1 MADELTPIATY
12 MADEMNRN
20 SSGADGKRLQQ
31 FNAYSAIHEIK
42 EWQKLPLWKQFLMG
56 NLPKQAQD
64 TEMSFRIAALMSWG
78 LLVRQDGEW
87 DHKPK
92 IAKRFNSAN
101 PTGLQHWHLYT
112 DNILYYYDV
121 WSNLHYGYVGNACGF
136 SDSVLL
142 DGAGLEQIGSNW
154 LRGNSAQRDSS
165 VSGLRAYDNPED
177 RIAITKG
184 IQMRK
189 SGGTRTILAADLVR
203 VVTTL
208 SGITKK
214 PNDRR

>member
-12 MADEMNRN
+12 MAGEMNHN
-20 SSGADGKRLQQ
+20 SSGSDARRLQQ
-31 FNAYSAIHEIK
+31 FNAYSAVKEIEK
-42 EWQKLPLWKQFLMG
+42 WQKLSLWRQFLSA
-56 NLPKQAQD
+56 NLPRTAQD
-64 TEMSFRIAALMSWG
+64 TEMSCRIAALMSWG
-78 LLVRQDGEW
+78 MLVRQGGDW
-87 DHKPK
+87 DHKPI

-136 SDSVLL
+136 SDGVLL

-154 LRGNSAQRDSS
+154 LRGNAAQRDRS
-165 VSGLRAYDNPED
+165 VSGLRAYDNSED
-177 RIAITKG
+177 RIAIAKG
-184 IQMRK
+184 IEMRK
-189 SGGTRTILAADLVR
+189 AGGARAIQAADLVR

-208 SGITKK
+208 IGITKK